1 MSKTEELNKKE
12 FNNVVK
18 VANLITKLKL
28 GKNELKAV
36 IKFAKTSEEC
46 ILSNEPIGQIGV
58 LDKEQVRNLQKELS
72 YTDQLKQLTQE
83 QAKEINDQKKER
95 DDMEKESRDLKET
108 LQQKR
113 EIISILKGLLEVA
126 LGKDK

>member
-18 VANLITKLKL
+18 VTNLITKLKL

-46 ILSNEPIGQIGV
+46 ILSDKPPRQIGV
-58 LDKEQVRNLQKELS
+58 LDEKQIINLQKELS

-83 QAKEINDQKKER
+83 QAKEISEQKKER
-95 DDMEKESRDLKET
+95 DDMEKESCDLKET

>member
-1 MSKTEELNKKE
+1 MDAKKLNQKE
-12 FNNVVK
+12 YNNVVK
-18 VANLITKLKL
+18 VTNLITKLKL
-28 GKNELKAV
+28 GKNGLKAV

-46 ILSNEPIGQIGV
+46 ILSNKPPGQIGV
-58 LDKEQVRNLQKELS
+58 LDEKQIINLQKELS

-83 QAKEINDQKKER
+83 QAKEINELKRER
-95 DDMEKESRDLKET
+95 NNLWKESRDLKET

-113 EIISILKGLLEVA
+113 EIVSVLKGLLEVA